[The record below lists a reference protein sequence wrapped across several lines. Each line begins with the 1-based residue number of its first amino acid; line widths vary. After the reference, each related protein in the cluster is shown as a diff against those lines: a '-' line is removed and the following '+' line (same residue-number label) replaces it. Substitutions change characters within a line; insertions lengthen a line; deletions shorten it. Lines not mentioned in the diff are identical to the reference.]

1 MEYLHHIYD
10 ICRFKLSQ
18 KYVFVV
24 PIEFEDIKSKM
35 VWPAADNVTFD
46 FISETEKATYANS
59 SVLLQS
65 FHLCK
70 ILNHRIRKYDANR
83 VLQLL

>member
-46 FISETEKATYANS
+46 FISETEKQPMQIPACFYNHFIYAK
-59 SVLLQS
+59 
-65 FHLCK
+65 F
-70 ILNHRIRKYDANR
+70 
-83 VLQLL
+83 